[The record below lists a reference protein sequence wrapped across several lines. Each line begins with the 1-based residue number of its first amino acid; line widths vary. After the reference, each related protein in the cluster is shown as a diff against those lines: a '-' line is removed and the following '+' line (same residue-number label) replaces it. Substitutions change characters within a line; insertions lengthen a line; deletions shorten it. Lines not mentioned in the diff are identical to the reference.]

1 MSGSFYLTLCDSSKF
16 CIELK
21 MLILMA
27 NRMPLWDYALVSAY
41 LLGLVIIV
49 VISSLEPEQN
59 SAVRNILVEPL
70 RTYVYMSV
78 RYILTTEIVF

>member
-1 MSGSFYLTLCDSSKF
+1 
-16 CIELK
+16 

-27 NRMPLWDYALVSAY
+27 RRMPLCDYALVSSY

-59 SAVRNILVEPL
+59 SAVMNILVGLL

>member
-1 MSGSFYLTLCDSSKF
+1 
-16 CIELK
+16 
-21 MLILMA
+21 MA

>member
-1 MSGSFYLTLCDSSKF
+1 
-16 CIELK
+16 

-27 NRMPLWDYALVSAY
+27 NRMPLCDYALVSFY

-49 VISSLEPEQN
+49 VFSSLEPEQN
-59 SAVRNILVEPL
+59 SAVMNILVEHL

-78 RYILTTEIVF
+78 RYILTTERVF

>member
-1 MSGSFYLTLCDSSKF
+1 
-16 CIELK
+16 
-21 MLILMA
+21 MLILVA
-27 NRMPLWDYALVSAY
+27 NRMPLCDYDPVSFY

-59 SAVRNILVEPL
+59 SAVMNILIEPL